1 MKYSNKYYENIR
13 DWLKLNRSVDK
24 ENFAWVLDR
33 WFTEYQKG
41 VLYLRFEKGFNITD
55 IAKEYD
61 KAVVSIFKLLQRM
74 EYTLGRLQ
82 VFFTGDLP
90 EVEREDYLAYYFK
103 DVFSDKDLS
112 VLQGLGFNK
121 LTDFSRGKLH
131 TIKDSL
137 SDKNYL
143 KLRALLQD
151 KGVYQG
157 ETARIFLDYPDN
169 IIDAL
174 GMSKEYVVIDKLEE
188 VINSM
193 DGTKYSDA
201 YKVGMARCQKYLT
214 LEDIA
219 KGMLGG
225 VTREA
230 VRQKYEIFLD
240 YIRCRRCLFD
250 LRFERGDINLLDEDL
265 GSKYTAHLGRPLVNK
280 IKSLDF
286 RTLRDVLVCSPED
299 LMACRGLGEAK
310 VNNLVSKL
318 YDLGFSLGSVESDLG
333 LTLDGVCFRIFK
345 ALTVALKCKDFELLG
360 YVKLGR
366 LQFEFKDSE
375 MWVYYKDGD
384 NEHYKLWYSQKLC
397 KILSCEV
404 TKGDITQK
412 VVSEGYL
419 VKVLDNVIL
428 KLVSKVKSNSVTGEN
443 NVYFLVR

>member
-1 MKYSNKYYENIR
+1 MKYSNEYYDNIGN
-13 DWLKLNRSVDK
+13 WLKLNSSINK
-24 ENFAWVLDR
+24 KNFEWVLDR
-33 WFTEYQKG
+33 WFTEYQRG

-61 KAVVSIFKLLQRM
+61 KAIVSIFKLLQRM

-82 VFFTGDLP
+82 VFFIGDLP
-90 EVEREDYLAYYFK
+90 EGEREDYLAYYFK
-103 DVFSDKDLS
+103 EVLSDKDLN

-131 TIKDSL
+131 TIKDAL

-143 KLRALLQD
+143 KLRTLLQD

-169 IIDAL
+169 IIDVL
-174 GMSKEYVVIDKLEE
+174 GMSKEDVVVDKLEE

-225 VTREA
+225 MTREA

-240 YIRCRRCLFD
+240 YIRCRRCFFD
-250 LRFERGDINLLDEDL
+250 LRFERGDINLLDEGL
-265 GSKYTAHLGRPLVNK
+265 GLKYTAHLGRPLVNK
-280 IKSLDF
+280 IKSLGF
-286 RTLRDVLVCSPED
+286 RTLRDILVCSPEE
-299 LMACRGLGEAK
+299 LMSYRGLGKAK

-333 LTLDGVCFRIFK
+333 LTLDGVCSRIFK
-345 ALTVALKCKDFELLG
+345 SLTMALKCKDFELLG
-360 YVKLGR
+360 CIKLGR
-366 LQFEFKDSE
+366 LQFEFKDLE
-375 MWVYYKDGD
+375 MWVYYKDSD
-384 NEHYKLWYSQKLC
+384 NEMYKLWYSQKLC
-397 KILSCEV
+397 KVLSCEV
-404 TKGDITQK
+404 TKGDFTQK

-419 VKVLDNVIL
+419 VKVLDNIVL
-428 KLVSKVKSNSVTGEN
+428 KMIAKVKSNSLTGEN
-443 NVYFLVR
+443 NVYFLVK